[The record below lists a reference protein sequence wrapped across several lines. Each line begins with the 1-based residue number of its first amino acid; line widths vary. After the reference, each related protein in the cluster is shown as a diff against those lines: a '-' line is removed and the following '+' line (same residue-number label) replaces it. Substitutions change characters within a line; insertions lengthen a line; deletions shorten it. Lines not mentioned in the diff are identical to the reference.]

1 MGNNM
6 HMSELYGSS
15 KHWVSFTTLW
25 HVKVGRRRLSEER
38 RKDDGQ
44 KDKARNKGWE
54 REEKGYD
61 MKLGSEKFQ
70 KVAENS

>member
-44 KDKARNKGWE
+44 KDKAGNKGWE
-54 REEKGYD
+54 RRKRVWHETRTWEVPEGCRK
-61 MKLGSEKFQ
+61 
-70 KVAENS
+70 